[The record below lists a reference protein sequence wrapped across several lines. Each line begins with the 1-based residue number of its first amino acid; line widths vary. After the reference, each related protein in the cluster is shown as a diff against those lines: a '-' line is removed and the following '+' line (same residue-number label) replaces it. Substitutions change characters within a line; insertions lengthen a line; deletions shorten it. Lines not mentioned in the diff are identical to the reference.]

1 MLGAFFAKYK
11 VLVYVVAVTA
21 LVGTLFAFSKWAYD
35 EVYDAGYNK
44 AVSQYQ
50 EATQKAVD
58 SAVSDVTERL
68 RATIAQKQI
77 ELETLA
83 RMNKALSKT
92 REKEVIYRDI
102 PKIVENSD
110 CKRLGSD
117 VLGLF
122 NAAIG
127 EDPTAK

>member
-1 MLGAFFAKYK
+1 MLGAIFAKYK
-11 VLVYVVAVTA
+11 ALVYVIAVTT
-21 LVGTLFAFSKWAYD
+21 LIGSLFAYSKWRYNTAF
-35 EVYDAGYNK
+35 EAGYNK
-44 AVSQYQ
+44 AVSQHQ
-50 EATQKAVD
+50 EAIQKAVD

-77 ELETLA
+77 ELKSLA
-83 RMNKALSKT
+83 RMNEALSKV
-92 REKEVIYRDI
+92 REKEVIYREI

-122 NAAIG
+122 NSAIG
-127 EDPTAK
+127 EDPTTE